1 MTSHGQREISFLEAI
16 REALL
21 QEMRKDGTVFLIGE
35 DIGRFGGVFGVTKG
49 LQKEFPDRVLE
60 TPISESAFVGCA
72 IGAAIAGMRPVVEL
86 MFADFVGVAMDQVIN
101 QAAKLRYISGGQ
113 ITIPLVIRMP
123 FGVGMRFAAQHSQ
136 TLYSIFTHIPGLK
149 VVVPST
155 PYDAKGLLI
164 EAIRDNNPV
173 LYFEHKMLYGLKGNA
188 PEDEYIIPFGKATVI
203 EEGADVT
210 AVSCALMLHRT
221 MEAVKKLKKERV
233 SVEVIDLRTLVPM
246 DKATVLESV
255 RKTGR
260 LVIIDE
266 DTPRCS
272 IADYI
277 ASFVADEAFG
287 YLDSPIK
294 RIQPPSTPVSYSP
307 VLEDLYLPTSETIS
321 KVIKSL
327 C

>member
-1 MTSHGQREISFLEAI
+1 MISHKRREISCLEAI
-16 REALL
+16 KEAIL
-21 QEMRKDGTVFLIGE
+21 QEMRRDETVLLVGE
-35 DIGRFGGVFGVTKG
+35 DIGGWGGCFGVTKG
-49 LQKEFPDRVLE
+49 LQKEFPDRILE
-60 TPISESAFVGCA
+60 TPISESAFTGCA
-72 IGAAIAGMRPVVEL
+72 IGAAIVGMRPIVEI
-86 MFADFVGVAMDQVIN
+86 MFADFTSVAMDQIIN
-101 QAAKLRYISGGQ
+101 HAAKLRYISGGQ
-113 ITIPLVIRMP
+113 IKIPLVIRMP
-123 FGVGMRFAAQHSQ
+123 FGAGMRFAAQHSQ

-164 EAIRDNNPV
+164 KAIRDNNPV
-173 LYFEHKMLYGLKGNA
+173 LYFEHKMLYGLRGNV
-188 PEDEYIIPFGKATVI
+188 PEDEYAIPFGKATVI
-203 EEGADVT
+203 EEGVDVT
-210 AVSCALMLHRT
+210 AVSCALMLRRT
-221 MEAVKKLKKERV
+221 IEAAKKLKNEGI

-246 DKATVLESV
+246 DKTTVLDSV

-260 LVIIDE
+260 LAIVDE

-272 IADYI
+272 VADYI

-294 RIQPPSTPVSYSP
+294 KIQPPSTPVPYSP
-307 VLEDLYLPTSETIS
+307 VLEDSYLPTSETIS